1 MKEYK
6 PSNAGPIIAVLF
18 TIASLAQCGRRLP
31 VHTTQAACGGSDSQ
45 LRPVTIGGSMVIG
58 CR

>member
-1 MKEYK
+1 MKNDK

-18 TIASLAQCGRRLP
+18 LIAALAQCGRKSP
-31 VHTTQAACGGSDSQ
+31 AHGPQDACGGSGS
-45 LRPVTIGGSMVIG
+45 RPVTIGGSMVIG